1 MGREIEIYTDESVS
15 PAIARGL
22 RRRGLEATDAR
33 EENNIGFTDEE
44 QLDYIRDK
52 NFVLFTYDDDFVR
65 IVKEEESE
73 YPGIIYCDQRKYSIG
88 ETIRELAKVVEK
100 RRKKD
105 LENKIWYL

>member
-44 QLDYIRDK
+44 
-52 NFVLFTYDDDFVR
+52 
-65 IVKEEESE
+65 
-73 YPGIIYCDQRKYSIG
+73 
-88 ETIRELAKVVEK
+88 
-100 RRKKD
+100 
-105 LENKIWYL
+105 